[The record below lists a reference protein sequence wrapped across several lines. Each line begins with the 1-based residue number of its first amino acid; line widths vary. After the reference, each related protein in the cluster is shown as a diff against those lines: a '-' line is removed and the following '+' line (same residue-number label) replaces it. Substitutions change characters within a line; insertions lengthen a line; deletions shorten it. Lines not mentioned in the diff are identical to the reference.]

1 MASNKYL
8 GCTFDLFAKKI
19 SSVHLLKMFLNNP
32 APTRSILNNNNNE
45 NASSFHR
52 SKSLGGGENNNN
64 VMKKKT
70 SFNENSVHKTPG
82 HSKQLNGGNGQT
94 TQRRRRA
101 LGDISNNRKGGLGG
115 GSGKGGGGLVLKK
128 QSTTTNTKNRT
139 SQVKFSKTPSTKPS
153 NSTNKSRL
161 GGVNNNE
168 GGGLK
173 SINSKSK
180 QLSSTNT
187 QSSSSTDYDGIF
199 EATTRWADD
208 VNDCETDRSPY
219 DLVPKEE
226 LDMVSNIRDEMAE
239 NAHILRDE
247 NDRLENERDEE
258 LFKKSIHSVHSE
270 EGLGGDDLG
279 FGINDDPL
287 FDDKLPWETEEY
299 NPAEERRL
307 SGTDPLSLFGD
318 ILA

>member
-1 MASNKYL
+1 
-8 GCTFDLFAKKI
+8 
-19 SSVHLLKMFLNNP
+19 MFLNNP
-32 APTRSILNNNNNE
+32 APTRSILNTNNNE
-45 NASSFHR
+45 NATSFHR
-52 SKSLGGGENNNN
+52 SKSLGGGGENNNN
-64 VMKKKT
+64 IMKKKT

-115 GSGKGGGGLVLKK
+115 GGSGKSGGSLVLKK
-128 QSTTTNTKNRT
+128 QSTTNTKNRT
-139 SQVKFSKTPSTKPS
+139 SQVKFSKTPSAKGPNT
-153 NSTNKSRL
+153 TNKSRQL
-161 GGVNNNE
+161 GNNE

-187 QSSSSTDYDGIF
+187 QSSTTTDYDGIF

-208 VNDCETDRSPY
+208 VNECETDRSPY

-239 NAHILRDE
+239 NAQIQRDE
-247 NDRLENERDEE
+247 NDRLENEHDDE
-258 LFKKSIHSVHSE
+258 LFRKSIRSVSE
-270 EGLGGDDLG
+270 ADGLSGNDLG

-299 NPAEERRL
+299 NPTEERRL
-307 SGTDPLSLFGD
+307 SGNDPLSLFGD